1 MAASE
6 LLTTPRRYTELA
18 NMVPHVSAGAVN
30 DVMLLEAGVRSV
42 VRLSC
47 GVAQLPEI
55 EDALLR
61 LGFASQRWRKN
72 IEPASAVSAA
82 SSFLIAGRPVD
93 ACAERDGR
101 TFLFVARDEA
111 TAFLAENF
119 ATDDAVL
126 GALLGYP
133 SCCVRAFAI
142 HREHYMEH
150 LQPAFA
156 IAGGPALPFWANTLV
171 DAFGWHLVS
180 HFPCS
185 AQCRQTREMALRN
198 WSLIGKV
205 DPEHAIATL
214 VHMRSVVLFDPQL
227 GLAYG
232 SKLNARRRL
241 SLLGASSKWSTTLN
255 GEREIEI
262 PNTAAIFDFTGEADA
277 AR

>member
-30 DVMLLEAGVRSV
+30 DLLLLEAGVRSV

-47 GVAQLPEI
+47 NVAQLSEI
-55 EDALLR
+55 ENALLP
-61 LGFASQRWRKN
+61 LGFVSRKWRKN
-72 IEPASAVSAA
+72 IEPASAVSA
-82 SSFLIAGRPVD
+82 SSNFVIAGRASD
-93 ACAERDGR
+93 ARADGDGR
-101 TFLFVARDEA
+101 TFLFVARDDA

-119 ATDDAVL
+119 AMDDAVL

-133 SCCVRAFAI
+133 SCCVRAFVQ
-142 HREHYMEH
+142 HRDHYMQRLH
-150 LQPAFA
+150 PAFA
-156 IAGGPALPFWANTLV
+156 IPGGNALPFWSNTMV

-198 WSLIGKV
+198 WSIIGKV
-205 DPEHAIATL
+205 DPERAIATL
-214 VHMRSVVLFDPQL
+214 VHMRSVVLFDAQL

-232 SKLNARRRL
+232 SKSGNGRRL
-241 SLLGASSKWSTTLN
+241 NLLGASSQWSRVLN
-255 GEREIEI
+255 GETEIEV
-262 PNTAAIFDFTGEADA
+262 PETAAVFDFTGDADVTG
-277 AR
+277 